1 MTKYTSLLLLAL
13 LAFACG
19 KNKKELIENA
29 PLIRADYTDDTGR
42 KVHLPNR
49 AETVVSIAPSITEMI
64 FAIGGQKKLIARSQ
78 ACDYPKGVD
87 SIPKVMTYPSLDVEK
102 LVSIKPDL
110 VLTTDEIFTPDGI
123 AALEAKG
130 LNIYLQSYKNMS
142 DVYRCMRDLG
152 KILDCETQA
161 NKVADS
167 LQNIA
172 TQVEKETKDLA
183 KYHTMILVSDEPLKV
198 IGGTGYLNELI
209 EKAGGLNIFKD
220 KKEGY
225 PTTTAEEIMMRK
237 PEYIIIPS
245 DDPEVYTKFLML
257 YPYLHNTP
265 ADIQHHIFIVS
276 PDVFY
281 RPGPRT
287 TEALLTLTNIL
298 HSSLTPDKFK

>member
-1 MTKYTSLLLLAL
+1 MKYTTLLLLAL
-13 LAFACG
+13 FAFACG
-19 KNKKELIENA
+19 ENKKDLIDNA
-29 PLIRADYTDDTGR
+29 PLIAADYTDDTGR
-42 KVHLPNR
+42 KVHLPHR
-49 AETVVSIAPSITEMI
+49 VETVASIAPSITEMV

-78 ACDYPKGVD
+78 ACDYPEAVD
-87 SIPKVMTYPSLDVEK
+87 SIPKVMTYPNLDVEK
-102 LVSIKPDL
+102 LVSMKPDL

-130 LNIYLQSYKNMS
+130 LKIYLQSYKTMG

-152 KILDCETQA
+152 KILECEKQA
-161 NKVADS
+161 NLVADS
-167 LQNIA
+167 LQNIEK
-172 TQVEKETKDLA
+172 QVEKETKDLA

-225 PTTTAEEIMMRK
+225 PTTTVEEIMMRQ
-237 PEYIIIPS
+237 PEYLIIPS
-245 DDPEVYTKFLML
+245 EDPEIYTKLLML

-265 ADIQHHIFIVS
+265 ADIQHHIFIVE

-287 TEALLTLTNIL
+287 TEALLILTNIL